1 MSYPCKCLIDWW
13 VLHKVNPRECLY
25 VPSNVGYSESQIELE
40 VGATEIFQDDE
51 LSSTFTIEMQMLEES
66 LIGDRN
72 SVEVPP
78 KKSVEK

>member
-1 MSYPCKCLIDWW
+1 
-13 VLHKVNPRECLY
+13 
-25 VPSNVGYSESQIELE
+25 

-78 KKSVEK
+78 KKSVEKEESYLASIESTETTSS

>member
-1 MSYPCKCLIDWW
+1 
-13 VLHKVNPRECLY
+13 
-25 VPSNVGYSESQIELE
+25 